1 MLVLCKLSIRDLE
14 HEEESALTDHDAVM
28 DTLEEYADAY
38 CAKDLDRLMAIF
50 VDGEGI
56 SLIGTGADELCSG
69 RAQVAGVFERNFR
82 DATAKQF
89 VWKWKDIAVHG
100 RSATVAVTLDIH
112 LECDGQNLTV
122 PIRWTVS
129 LVKIGTSWKWVHRH
143 ASSAAS
149 SQGEGT
155 AYPTGET

>member
-1 MLVLCKLSIRDLE
+1 MTE
-14 HEEESALTDHDAVM
+14 TDKIFA
-28 DTLEEYADAY
+28 TLGEYAAAY

-89 VWKWKDIAVHG
+89 AWKWKDISVHG

-129 LVKIGTSWKWVHRH
+129 LVKIGTDWKWVHRH

-149 SQGEGT
+149 SQDEGT
-155 AYPTGET
+155 AYPTGES